1 MVCQVRYTPQRLKH
15 IRGVLGRKCVG
26 EYQEALDFLTE
37 HYGAR
42 ITYDGLEGAFKRA
55 RLNTPRSYMRPDPVD
70 PVQAYEQ
77 RRTEREEKTLTK
89 ELLERLRM
97 ATERQAFLD
106 NATRGQVPVIPRTQ
120 KTPGVREMT
129 AVALMSDLHVEEE
142 VQPIEPFEAYNLII
156 AGKRLERLFQGIVD
170 LVKHHRASNKFAIN
184 HVKVW
189 FGGDFMTGYLHEDN
203 VRVSQLS
210 PSETSLWLKP
220 RLIGG
225 LRYIQS
231 ELDVDITVPCSFG
244 NHGRTTIKP
253 LVAAAAQ
260 NSFEWLLYHTIAD
273 QMAETDKRIRFHI
286 TKAKYQYTQA
296 YDFTLMW
303 HHGDDVRYQGGI
315 LGPGVPFMKAVDA
328 WNTTK
333 HADFTHIGHLHNYN
347 IFGRGVMNGSLIGH
361 SPYSMSVKARK
372 EDPCQAFYLLDSKR
386 GMCMNTRIWVG
397 EGRPALKLAA

>member
-1 MVCQVRYTPQRLKH
+1 MKYTPQRLKH
-15 IRGVLGRKCVG
+15 IRGVLGRKTVS
-26 EYQEALDFLTE
+26 EYPEALKFLSE
-37 HYGAR
+37 HYGER
-42 ITYDGLEGAFKRA
+42 ITDDSLGAGFKRNG
-55 RLNTPRSYMRPDPVD
+55 LNTPHSYLKPDPLD
-70 PVQAYEQ
+70 PVEAYEV
-77 RRTEREEKTLTK
+77 RRSEREEKALTK

-97 ATERQAFLD
+97 AQARQAFLD
-106 NATRGQVPVIPRTQ
+106 NSARGQVPVIPRMQ

-170 LVKHHRASNKFAIN
+170 LVKHHRAEGHYAIN

-225 LRYIQS
+225 LRYVQS
-231 ELDVDITVPCSFG
+231 ELDVDVTVPCSFG
-244 NHGRTTIKP
+244 NHGRTTPKP
-253 LVAAAAQ
+253 LIAAGAE

-273 QMAETDKRIRFHI
+273 QMSETDKRIRFHI
-286 TKAKYQYTQA
+286 TKSSYQYTRA

-303 HHGDDVRYQGGI
+303 HHGDQVRYQGGI

-333 HADFTHIGHLHNYN
+333 HADYSHIGHLHNYN

-397 EGRPALKLAA
+397 ETKPAAREAA